1 MRLARN
7 YLGGVAAVIRRD
19 ALIFSTYRFRFVSQ
33 VFASFFSLALFYY
46 VSRLV
51 GGPFKTPDDYFAFA
65 VVGLVIFQVLGAT
78 LASLP
83 GAVRQELVAGTFER
97 FVVSP
102 FGAAAAILSMT
113 IFPSLLAF
121 LQGVFTLTIAAMLFG
136 LGLHW
141 TTVPLAIPVALLGAL
156 AFMPF
161 SLLLAAAVI
170 AVKQAGAGAGYV
182 VTLISLVG
190 GLLFPVALLPGW
202 IRWMSEVQPFTP
214 TVELLRNLLVGLP
227 LEGSVLTALVKIIGF
242 TVVLTPLALISVVA
256 ALRFAQRRGTII
268 EY

>member
-1 MRLARN
+1 MTLARS
-7 YLGGVAAVIRRD
+7 YLAGVSAVLRRD
-19 ALIFSTYRFRFVSQ
+19 ALIFSTYRLRFVSQ
-33 VFASFFSLALFYY
+33 VFASFFTLALFYY

-51 GGPFKTPDDYFAFA
+51 RGPFETPDEYYAFA
-65 VVGLVIFQVLGAT
+65 VIGLVIFQVLGAT

-102 FGAAAAILSMT
+102 FGAAAAIMSMT

-121 LQGVFTLTIAAMLFG
+121 LQGAFTLAIAAIVFG
-136 LGLHW
+136 LQW
-141 TTVPLAIPVALLGAL
+141 STVPLAIPVALLGAL

-161 SLLLAAAVI
+161 SLFIAAAVL

-190 GLLFPVALLPGW
+190 GFLFPVALLPGW

-227 LEGSVLTALVKIIGF
+227 LEGSVLAALLKIVGF
-242 TVVLTPLALISVVA
+242 TVVLTPLGLISLVA